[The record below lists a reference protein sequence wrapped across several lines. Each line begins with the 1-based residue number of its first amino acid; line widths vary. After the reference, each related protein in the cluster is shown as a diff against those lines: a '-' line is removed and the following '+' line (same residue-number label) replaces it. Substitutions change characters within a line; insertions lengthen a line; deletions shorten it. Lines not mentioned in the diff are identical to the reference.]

1 MRVHST
7 LHNPRQA
14 PHVAHRQG
22 LETPRL
28 ENTRVIDEIWHWKQD
43 FQCVSQFVVQDVYVN
58 HQS

>member
-43 FQCVSQFVVQDVYVN
+43 FQCVS
-58 HQS
+58 